1 MADLIIHLRGGCIEG
16 IENNT
21 NTTLKINIVD
31 HDLYN
36 DEGEKG
42 IESFIESRGDSYEG
56 IVPHISDQPKKYN
69 VNGSTY
75 IVAKMP

>member
-1 MADLIIHLRGGCIEG
+1 MTKQEILKKLISHYENCIKE
-16 IENNT
+16 I
-21 NTTLKINIVD
+21 
-31 HDLYN
+31 YN